1 MKPFRPLSYIN
12 KNLTVRVFVYLMT
25 AILLVAGSMSYYHF
39 WSRQRELRTEMIRE
53 GRLLVEVVA
62 QSARLGIFA
71 EDLEQ
76 IRTTVQSAFRVA
88 GVLEVCVYNTEMK
101 LLTMEFN
108 PRTPTGRTHCIVE
121 KGMDPEI
128 LGKVA
133 ASQATLY
140 FEDPVSEVIEF
151 WCPVRATS
159 GTFTDES
166 LFFEQGDP
174 GPGGGRIIGVIGIC
188 VDQQPLQKRLQST
201 ISRSILLFAGALVL
215 GAVVTSF
222 IVREVTRP
230 LNRLVGNIKGYGIE
244 VDTADQLGALAGTFD
259 SLVSQLGG
267 AFATI
272 NELRQGLEQKV
283 VELVQEVA
291 IRKQAEQDL
300 LESEETARV
309 LLNVPINASALL
321 DVHGT
326 ILDANQAMAERLDL
340 EMATLAGKNIWDLL
354 AEDDT
359 LLRFRGRIEAAVV
372 AGRNLRFEGGH
383 GERYFDYAVYPIV
396 DAHNRPTKMAILARD
411 ITRRV
416 EAEKKRQEMEVKSL
430 TQAKLASLGQ
440 ISTGI
445 AHEIN
450 QPLSFIRVIYES
462 TLRDFDLGRVDVQ
475 ELREDFRE
483 ALRQVSRISALTG
496 QLRTFGRPDT
506 DVFEPVALPTVLD
519 KTMIL
524 MGERMRRH
532 NIDLQLDTSPDLPL
546 VWGNANKLE
555 QVFINL
561 LQNAM
566 DAMEPEQSGKVMVE
580 MLRHGADRVKTIFS
594 DTGPGIPPELQGKI
608 FEPFFTTKEVDKGT
622 GLGLAIVYGIIREHQ
637 GSIRYEPGPEGGG
650 RFVFTLPVAQGIEKE
665 IPP

>member
-1 MKPFRPLSYIN
+1 MKRFRPLDHIN
-12 KNLTVRVFVYLMT
+12 KNLTVRVFVYLMA

-71 EDLEQ
+71 EDPEQ
-76 IRTTVQSAFRVA
+76 IKTTVQSAFRVD
-88 GVLEVCVYNTEMK
+88 GVLEVCVYNTDIK

-108 PRTPTGRTHCIVE
+108 PRRPAGRSHCTVE

-133 ASQATLY
+133 ASQTTLY

-151 WCPVRATS
+151 WSPVRATS
-159 GTFTDES
+159 GTFSNES
-166 LFFEQGDP
+166 LFFEQS
-174 GPGGGRIIGVIGIC
+174 GPVSGGGRIIGFIGIC
-188 VDQQPLQKRLQST
+188 VDQRPLQQRLRGT
-201 ISRSILLFAGALVL
+201 LSRSLLLFAGALVL

-230 LNRLVGNIKGYGIE
+230 LNQLVGNIKGYGIE

-272 NELRQGLEQKV
+272 NELRRGLEQKV
-283 VELVQEVA
+283 AELEQEVA

-326 ILDANQAMAERLDL
+326 ILDANQAMAERLGLDM
-340 EMATLAGKNIWDLL
+340 ESLAGNNIWDLL
-354 AEDDT
+354 AVDDT
-359 LLRFRGRIEAAVV
+359 LFRFRGRIEAAVA
-372 AGRNLRFEGGH
+372 AGRNLRFEGEH

-396 DAHNRPTKMAILARD
+396 DAHNRPTKMAVLARD
-411 ITRRV
+411 ISRRV
-416 EAEKKRQEMEVKSL
+416 EAEKKRQELEVKSL

-462 TLRDFDLGRVDVQ
+462 TLRDFDLGRVDME
-475 ELREDFRE
+475 ELRDDFRE

-506 DVFEPVALPTVLD
+506 DIFEPVALPAVLD

-532 NIDLQLDTSPDLPL
+532 NIDLRLDTPSDLPL
-546 VWGNANKLE
+546 VRGNANKLE

-566 DAMEPEQSGKVMVE
+566 DAMELEQSGKVMVE
-580 MLRHGADRVKTIFS
+580 MFRDGSHRVTTTFS
-594 DTGPGIPPELQGKI
+594 DSGPGISTELQGKI

-622 GLGLAIVYGIIREHQ
+622 GLGLAIVYGIIREHH
-637 GSIRYEPGPEGGG
+637 GSIRYEPVPGGAG
-650 RFVFTLPVAQGIEKE
+650 RFVFTLPVAAGTEKE